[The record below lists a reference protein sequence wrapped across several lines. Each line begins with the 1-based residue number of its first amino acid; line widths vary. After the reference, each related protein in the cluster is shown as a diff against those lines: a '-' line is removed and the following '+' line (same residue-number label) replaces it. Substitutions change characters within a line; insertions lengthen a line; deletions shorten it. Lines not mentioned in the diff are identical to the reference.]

1 MLASVGNAYDTN
13 KLQRA
18 AVLHKKAIRTPW
30 HARKG
35 NFQEGKGAKPK
46 GAFLT
51 EIGEEEVL
59 EAQSQVESETLLEE
73 NEAAQLHE
81 AFVAVDLNVL
91 GRGDIRDNP
100 RKETSEISF
109 EQDAAGAGGHW
120 HKDAEC
126 PSNQGRAQTQ
136 GNEKPA
142 ASSST
147 TGTSAGQPFKEAYV
161 VQVAYE
167 VGYLGTGLVA
177 ITDTACSKSVAG
189 YGWLQR
195 YMKVAK
201 EAGVPT
207 QLIDTEDDF
216 RFGTSRLFRAT
227 ELHTQLQF

>member
-1 MLASVGNAYDTN
+1 MLASAGNAYDTN

-18 AVLHKKAIRTPW
+18 AVLHEKAIRTPW
-30 HARKG
+30 RARKG

-81 AFVAVDLNVL
+81 ALVDLNVL
-91 GRGDIRDNP
+91 GRGDTRDNP

-109 EQDAAGAGGHW
+109 DQRLQAAKMKSFCAGCRRRGHW

-126 PSNQGRAQTQ
+126 PLNQGRAQTQ

-142 ASSST
+142 VPSST
-147 TGTSAGQPFKEAYV
+147 TGTSAGQPFKEA
-161 VQVAYE
+161 AYE

-189 YGWLQR
+189 YGLR
-195 YMKVAK
+195 LVA
-201 EAGVPT
+201 A
-207 QLIDTEDDF
+207 
-216 RFGTSRLFRAT
+216 
-227 ELHTQLQF
+227 LHEGS